1 MGSGLS
7 CINSKA
13 NKDAKNYFL
22 RPRVEPHCVVPG
34 HCEPRHRPK
43 IEIQTPEGI
52 NYDFEDFKTNYS
64 TEFNPRPFYNEVMK
78 SSTDSKEA
86 PSLYFESM
94 EIDIPHHIAFIP
106 SRLSNNRAARLFNSE
121 TFYHPTCTY

>member
-1 MGSGLS
+1 MGSKLS
-7 CINSKA
+7 CINLKA
-13 NKDAKNYFL
+13 NEDEKNIF
-22 RPRVEPHCVVPG
+22 PRARF
-34 HCEPRHRPK
+34 EPRHRPK
-43 IEIQTPEGI
+43 IEIQTPEEI
-52 NYDFEDFKTNYS
+52 NYDFDDFKTDYS